1 MNEIFFL
8 KTAHWELIIRADG
21 IGSRESQLSQTLKS
35 RGKTLPKSSLNLS
48 NAIKV
53 DKMEALGCVTYSPG
67 EAHQTVLLS
76 KPLFYEN
83 TLYYF
88 EFVFSEEQRLPK
100 VLHKLQS
107 LCQSFFTT
115 IAMAFNGCRGKSTLP
130 IKLAGFICR
139 LSIMLKDAHSI

>member
-53 DKMEALGCVTYSPG
+53 DKMVTLGCETYPPG
-67 EAHQTVLLS
+67 EAHQTLLLS

-88 EFVFSEEQRLPK
+88 EFVFNEEQRLPK

-107 LCQSFFTT
+107 LCQSFFYDNRYGVQRLSGQ
-115 IAMAFNGCRGKSTLP
+115 INFANQVGWFHLP
-130 IKLAGFICR
+130 ILPAP
-139 LSIMLKDAHSI
+139 MA